1 MDPIFQIAPA
11 NPIRFIPEGESDL
24 FLINQENKC
33 YFQKWKNTDSTKLQ
47 ILSDFPDITIDI
59 RDYNTNEIVL
69 SLNVAEIPINLIGQ
83 TFKCYEVL
91 FDFSLL
97 TDGQY
102 YAELTYSSISTDP
115 VTLFSE
121 PFDVQADHPGTMLFK
136 YTNSENNYSII
147 FDTDIEF
154 DFRVEGTIKEFT
166 PVSDDVI
173 YNDQKRNVTLLNS
186 VPYRSWK
193 LYIGNAPGLPDWV
206 LDKVNRIM
214 SVDQKNIDDV
224 DFEKVEGE
232 KWEQVRQVEYP
243 FSGMSIEIMPVE
255 NVFLQRIKTGDN
267 PPEGYTIVELVK
279 NYFENAADITVAG
292 IFSKYSLL
300 KHISVL
306 NYGAA
311 FTMNVGTTDGG
322 TEIGQFEVPTGSGA
336 GVDLT
341 ANIKK
346 LFNAATTVYITG
358 LTGTDADILID
369 YLQYDAVP
377 AQPLPAPAPTLGKN
391 AVIEFEET
399 DPGEFLAAFDIV
411 TGLGKVG
418 GGWEGWAIMDGRN
431 GTTDRGGKVSVG
443 WVNDPL
449 SPFYLQ
455 ATPASLTDG
464 FGGENEVTLTVN
476 ELPEVDIPF
485 DYDGVGRSIG
495 SQETMRNY
503 PGSNRTGGVITFPGG
518 GQAHNNMQEYAVT
531 VKVKK
536 IAA

>member
-279 NYFENAADITVAG
+279 NYFDNAADIEVAG

-464 FGGENEVTLTVN
+464 FGGENEVTLTVD

-485 DYDGVGRSIG
+485 DYDGVGRSSG
-495 SQETMRNY
+495 AQETMRNY

>member
-1 MDPIFQIAPA
+1 MPEIFQIAPV
-11 NPIRFIPEGESDL
+11 NPIRFVPDGESDL

-33 YFQKWKNTDSTKLQ
+33 YFQKWTLDDFTKIQ
-47 ILSDFPDITIDI
+47 ILSDFPDIDIVI
-59 RDYNTNEIVL
+59 RDYDSNLEVLTIPVTEIGI
-69 SLNVAEIPINLIGQ
+69 SIIGE
-83 TFKCYEVL
+83 TWKCYEAE
-91 FDFSLL
+91 FDFGLL
-97 TDGQY
+97 PVGHY
-102 YAELTYSSISTDP
+102 YAELTYSSISTP
-115 VTLFSE
+115 AVTLFSE
-121 PFDVQADHPGTMLFK
+121 PFDVQESHPDTMLFI
-136 YTNSENNYSII
+136 YQNSENNYSVI
-147 FDTDIEF
+147 FDTGIEF
-154 DFRVEGTIKEFT
+154 TFRVEGTIKEFT

-214 SVDQKNIDDV
+214 SVDEKNIDGV

-255 NVFLQRIKTGDN
+255 NLFLQRIKTGDQ
-267 PPEGYTIVELVK
+267 PPEGYTIVEKVK
-279 NYFENAADITVAG
+279 NYFGNGADIEVAD
-292 IFSKYSLL
+292 IFFKYSLL

-306 NYGAA
+306 NYGIA
-311 FTMNVGTTDGG
+311 FTMKVGTTDGG
-322 TEIGQFEVPTGSGA
+322 TEIGEWEIPVGSTA

-464 FGGENEVTLTVN
+464 FGGENEVTLLQSQ
-476 ELPEVDIPF
+476 LPAFNIPF
-485 DYDGVGRSIG
+485 IYDGVNRNGSG

-503 PGSNRTGGVITFPGG
+503 PGSNRTANIPFPGG
-518 GQAHNNMQEYAVT
+518 GEAHNNMQEYAVT